1 MELAPDRYAT
11 LRNVYLHYQKIQ
23 VATLGNNTGKIRKR
37 FRATSMPQVTPI
49 DPGDLQLARGR
60 ISGWKAHG

>member
-11 LRNVYLHYQKIQ
+11 IRNVYLHYREIQ

-37 FRATSMPQVTPI
+37 FCTTSMPQVTPI

-60 ISGWKAHG
+60 ISRWKAHG